1 MPTKLEQVVAH
12 VGTLSKLEL
21 DSIIAVAQAHKE
33 RLPDTT
39 KCYLLDL
46 PAELRNII
54 YYYAAITHLREFG
67 NTLRC
72 GLLVVNKKA
81 ASSSWTSYTS
91 DMHVNTRNTANK
103 RKTANKKSLKKLL
116 DGLEGITKIQGFQ
129 FMPRC
134 WVDGK
139 VVRISRD
146 VYVSPDQERFHVLG
160 TLKLV
165 TGKRDREVSFGC
177 WMHEAKQYGLDYE
190 IPEDYPAELL
200 NGYDDEEED
209 LVFVVS
215 LCEVVEDDRRVWL
228 LILCVVS
235 SSTVPNE
242 NATSFRAPF
251 LSFHRNH
258 PSNKHLTSTIT
269 IPG

>member
-54 YYYAAITHLREFG
+54 YYYAAIIHLREFG
-67 NTLRC
+67 NTQRC
-72 GLLVVNKKA
+72 GLLGVNKQVRIEFMDIMYSNKVAVLRYGTAHTTNATTASASTHVSSKA
-81 ASSSWTSYTS
+81 
-91 DMHVNTRNTANK
+91 
-103 RKTANKKSLKKLL
+103 TANKKTLKKLL
-116 DGLEGITKIQGFQ
+116 DGLEGITKIQGTQ
-129 FMPRC
+129 FVPRC

-139 VVRISRD
+139 VARISRD
-146 VYVSPDQERFHVLG
+146 VYVYPDQERFRVLG

-190 IPEDYPAELL
+190 IPEDYPAELMED
-200 NGYDDEEED
+200 YISDDD
-209 LVFVVS
+209 PIV
-215 LCEVVEDDRRVWL
+215 
-228 LILCVVS
+228 
-235 SSTVPNE
+235 
-242 NATSFRAPF
+242 
-251 LSFHRNH
+251 
-258 PSNKHLTSTIT
+258 
-269 IPG
+269 